1 MKRLERQSVDI
12 IQLLKKVQKE
22 DRDVM
27 QSVDF
32 LKRRLFSDTGAE
44 GAGEEESAKVLMN
57 F

>member
-12 IQLLKKVQKE
+12 IELLKKVQKE